1 MEVFC
6 LWQSG
11 VISEP
16 TIYIPL
22 SNYGSCGEK
31 KISEEG
37 RYVLLVTP
45 AIQRLE
51 YTHKEDLWV
60 FQWLSCSVH
69 GEAPVP
75 GSLEV
80 EAPLQ
85 KQCLVTSGQ
94 HHLMRKPMALYYI
107 PYYIHQ

>member
-16 TIYIPL
+16 TIYFPL
-22 SNYGSCGEK
+22 SGYGSCGEK
-31 KISEEG
+31 KISEEEH
-37 RYVLLVTP
+37 YVLPVMP
-45 AIQRLE
+45 AIQRVE
-51 YTHKEDLWV
+51 YTHKEDIWV
-60 FQWLSCSVH
+60 PQGLNCSVYWE
-69 GEAPVP
+69 GPVP

-85 KQCLVTSGQ
+85 KLSCH

-107 PYYIHQ
+107 HLNIQ